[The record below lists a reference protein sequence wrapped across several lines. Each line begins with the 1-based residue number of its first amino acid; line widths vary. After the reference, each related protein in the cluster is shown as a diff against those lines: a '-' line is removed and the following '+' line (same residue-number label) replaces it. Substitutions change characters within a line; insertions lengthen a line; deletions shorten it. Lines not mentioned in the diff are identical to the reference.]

1 MITAQAELRK
11 LPIEGASFF
20 AFGVMEGTVRMSPL
34 HLAGMRGKMIALRI
48 FRKIIASFGIKTTK
62 ESVMIFFRS
71 NKTTAIVCAIAF
83 LVFGAILITTGSK
96 TVSGLKDAKQIED
109 TDINTYE
116 EGMWVKGK
124 ATLVWDWY
132 CNETTEKNGTTTEN
146 FRWYFVE
153 MELPDSTNGKG
164 KSYVALGVKVPAKD
178 FANYEKLK
186 TDEPEYELTF
196 QGKLEKCT
204 GEILD
209 YKKKFLDLA
218 EKDYMDAYGMSLSSL
233 MKTPD
238 FYVDLTTT
246 KTGSSFIY
254 IGIGLI
260 VIAAIIFL
268 VLFLLARKKRANE
281 AFQQQVAMNAYNNAT
296 PEPGVGASTG
306 FYMQGE
312 RDELSQM
319 LAEEDQKVSN
329 YNFENG
335 LTGSDHVED
344 DKQ

>member
-1 MITAQAELRK
+1 
-11 LPIEGASFF
+11 
-20 AFGVMEGTVRMSPL
+20 
-34 HLAGMRGKMIALRI
+34 
-48 FRKIIASFGIKTTK
+48 
-62 ESVMIFFRS
+62 MIFFRS

-83 LVFGAILITTGSK
+83 LVFGIILIVTGSK

-109 TDINTYE
+109 MDINSYE
-116 EGMWVKGK
+116 EGVWVKGK

-132 CNETTEKNGTTTEN
+132 CNETTEKNGSTTEN

-153 MELPDSTNGKG
+153 LELPDSSNAKG
-164 KSYVALGVKVPAKD
+164 KSAVELGVKVPAKD
-178 FANYEKLK
+178 FKDYERLK
-186 TDEPEYELTF
+186 TDEPQYELTF
-196 QGKLEKCT
+196 QGKLVKCT

-209 YKKKFLDLA
+209 YKNKFMDAA
-218 EKDYMDAYGMSLSSL
+218 EKDYMDEYGLSLKNFL
-233 MKTPD
+233 KVPD
-238 FYVDLTTT
+238 YYVDLTTT
-246 KTGSSFIY
+246 KTGNSFIY

-260 VIAAIIFL
+260 AVAAIIFL

-281 AFQQQVAMNAYNNAT
+281 AFQQQVAMNAYNNTT
-296 PEPGVGASTG
+296 PAPGVGASTG